1 MCDVRH
7 PNFIWPLGLERWL
20 EPVFMNR
27 VTMIR
32 IGGRLVFANDPA
44 LQSLFPHNP
53 GHRLLSDA
61 NPFLT
66 KYLGDL
72 WAAIEAS
79 RADEDLVDPPR

>member
-1 MCDVRH
+1 MVALYLR
-7 PNFIWPLGLERWL
+7 
-20 EPVFMNR
+20 
-27 VTMIR
+27 TIR
-32 IGGRLVFANDPA
+32 LRSPCSRIIRAT
-44 LQSLFPHNP
+44 
-53 GHRLLSDA
+53 DA